1 MKTASERRPPLL
13 YSEDSWHREFAE
25 SHTQPWRSEARRD
38 YARVIH
44 SPSFRRLQGKTQIFP
59 GHESDF
65 FRNRLTHSLE
75 VAQIAESIAYRLN
88 HDDDFFRTHNI
99 ETRVCAT
106 AGLVHDLG
114 HPPSGTMASERS
126 MTRCENMA
134 GLREMRRRFGYYRS

>member
-114 HPPSGTMASERS
+114 HPPPGTMASERS

-134 GLREMRRRFGYYRS
+134 DSRVMRKLFEFYRN